1 MIFTLLSLFVSW
13 TVESCNYLFLVVI
26 RLNVFLCVAGLQVH
40 IIFLKKKAS
49 NYEKKF
55 MCFVTFSSV
64 LNQM

>member
-40 IIFLKKKAS
+40 IFFLKKKAS
-49 NYEKKF
+49 NYEKKIYVF
-55 MCFVTFSSV
+55 CYF
-64 LNQM
+64 Q